1 MANDQPKRWERQVRE
16 AALRVEE
23 DLRRVVAYIND
34 QVVPDVRRDGSQAL
48 RAAAEQLQ
56 KLAQRMDDRRAA
68 AHGRVRLLLLPLRQR
83 RTSPA
88 LNRIAHRRRRSA
100 TAPGRALGRILNWAL
115 LPALV
120 LGLAGC
126 RHKNKTAIYQPPPP
140 LTRPLAARPPR
151 VQPTQRSQP
160 GHAQRLRTGTTAS
173 APQPLPHG
181 KPVSS
186 EVGLA
191 SWYGPPYANRKAAD
205 GSVYDQ
211 NAMTAAHR
219 TLPMGS
225 IVRVTNLANDQSVVV
240 RITDRGPFVGDR
252 IIDLS
257 LAAAKETGVYRAG
270 VARVRVEAYAPP
282 VHPGVDP
289 AGKGACRS
297 AHSPTRRR
305 HQAQE
310 QPPAPL
316 LDRQGHRVRRPH
328 RPLGA
333 HQPA

>member
-1 MANDQPKRWERQVRE
+1 V
-16 AALRVEE
+16 L
-23 DLRRVVAYIND
+23 
-34 QVVPDVRRDGSQAL
+34 S
-48 RAAAEQLQ
+48 
-56 KLAQRMDDRRAA
+56 
-68 AHGRVRLLLLPLRQR
+68 
-83 RTSPA
+83 
-88 LNRIAHRRRRSA
+88 
-100 TAPGRALGRILNWAL
+100 WAL

-126 RHKNKTAIYQPPPP
+126 RHKNPPAPYQPPPP
-140 LTRPLAARPPR
+140 PASTARSTTAARP
-151 VQPTQRSQP
+151 TQSAARNTNAGSRP
-160 GHAQRLRTGTTAS
+160 APSASTPATAS
-173 APQPLPHG
+173 APQPALPHG

-257 LAAAKETGVYRAG
+257 LAAARETGVYRAG

-282 VHPGVDP
+282 IHPGVDP
-289 AGKGACRS
+289 AGKWCVQIGAFPDEADAIKLKNNLIRRYS
-297 AHSPTRRR
+297 TAKVIEFAGPT
-305 HQAQE
+305 
-310 QPPAPL
+310 
-316 LDRQGHRVRRPH
+316 GHWVRINPQNADKTTASKIAENIH
-328 RPLGA
+328 VPVPGA
-333 HQPA
+333 LPYIVRLN

>member
-1 MANDQPKRWERQVRE
+1 M
-16 AALRVEE
+16 
-23 DLRRVVAYIND
+23 
-34 QVVPDVRRDGSQAL
+34 
-48 RAAAEQLQ
+48 
-56 KLAQRMDDRRAA
+56 
-68 AHGRVRLLLLPLRQR
+68 
-83 RTSPA
+83 
-88 LNRIAHRRRRSA
+88 NRIAHRRRRSA

-126 RHKNKTAIYQPPPP
+126 RHKNKTVPYQPPPP
-140 LTRPLAARPPR
+140 PASTARSTTAARPAHPNAASR
-151 VQPTQRSQP
+151 PAPSASAP
-160 GHAQRLRTGTTAS
+160 ATAS
-173 APQPLPHG
+173 APQPALPYG

-257 LAAAKETGVYRAG
+257 LAAARETGVYRAG

-282 VHPGVDP
+282 VHPGVDQ
-289 AGKGACRS
+289 AGKWCVQIGAFPDEADAIKLKNNLIRRYS
-297 AHSPTRRR
+297 TAKVIEFAGPT
-305 HQAQE
+305 
-310 QPPAPL
+310 
-316 LDRQGHRVRRPH
+316 GHWVRINPQNADKTTASKIAENIH
-328 RPLGA
+328 VPVPGA
-333 HQPA
+333 LPYIVRLN